1 MSQQWYVLILLK
13 HRSPIQIFCKDYL
26 PYSFLWKL
34 FTEWNETFIKN
45 GKCYVLSAR
54 RTNFDMCN
62 GEQSKQSEVSL
73 TTDNLYIANRN
84 QNLYRSNF
92 SATIPMYYQW
102 FGILYKG
109 CFTIMRLV
117 LRQMHATSWCVGAG
131 VCVCANRLC
140 KMPEVVSHLVL

>member
-1 MSQQWYVLILLK
+1 M
-13 HRSPIQIFCKDYL
+13 
-26 PYSFLWKL
+26 YSAK
-34 FTEWNETFIKN
+34 
-45 GKCYVLSAR
+45 
-54 RTNFDMCN
+54 RTNSDMCN
-62 GEQSKQSEVSL
+62 DEQSKQSEASL
-73 TTDNLYIANRN
+73 TTDNLYVANRY

-131 VCVCANRLC
+131 VCVYVCANRLC
-140 KMPEVVSHLVL
+140 KMP

>member
-1 MSQQWYVLILLK
+1 
-13 HRSPIQIFCKDYL
+13 
-26 PYSFLWKL
+26 
-34 FTEWNETFIKN
+34 
-45 GKCYVLSAR
+45 
-54 RTNFDMCN
+54 MCN
-62 GEQSKQSEVSL
+62 DEQSKQPEVSL

-117 LRQMHATSWCVGAG
+117 LRQMHATSCCVDAG
-131 VCVCANRLC
+131 VCVCVCESFVQNALGSVAFSFIIS
-140 KMPEVVSHLVL
+140 VVK